1 MRRPR
6 VGARLAAVATAAL
19 AGVLAGVLAGCSVPR
34 EADLAAG
41 GSTSNTSASGSPSA
55 ASGTPAASVP
65 AVPVAPAA
73 QGSPGPEVTATVS
86 PSPSAG
92 PVRAPTPVGVKGYDL
107 ARAPRSLSDPLAVAH
122 GARDLFGAGT
132 ARAVS
137 KSGTP
142 VGVLL
147 LLALRPEFVGNRA
160 VEHMLVPKVVA
171 GIASSGVK
179 PRYTTWSGVSVA
191 VASSAKVGTIV
202 VWYSRGVLGVIACG
216 GDPALA
222 TGYVKAYLAA
232 R

>member
-1 MRRPR
+1 MP
-6 VGARLAAVATAAL
+6 VVA
-19 AGVLAGVLAGCSVPR
+19 
-34 EADLAAG
+34 
-41 GSTSNTSASGSPSA
+41 
-55 ASGTPAASVP
+55 
-65 AVPVAPAA
+65 
-73 QGSPGPEVTATVS
+73 ATVS
-86 PSPSAG
+86 PSRLGGPGRRADAG
-92 PVRAPTPVGVKGYDL
+92 RRRRATTWRG
-107 ARAPRSLSDPLAVAH
+107 APRSLGDPLAVAH

-132 ARAVS
+132 ARAVG

-191 VASSAKVGTIV
+191 VASSAKDGTIV
-202 VWYSRGVLGVIACG
+202 VWYSRGVLGVVACG